1 MQKYDYLIVGSG
13 LFGATFAHLA
23 HRQGKRCLVI
33 DKRQHLGGNVYC
45 ENIEGINVHKY
56 GAHIFHTSN
65 KTVWDFVNS
74 IVEFNRYTNSPVAN
88 YKGKLYNL
96 PFNMNTF
103 YQMWGVTTPEEAQA
117 KIDEQKAEYSEEL
130 RVKNEESGLPDEP
143 HNLEEQAMLLVGK
156 DIYKRLIKG
165 YTEKQWGRKCTDL
178 PAFIIKR
185 LPVRLVFDN
194 NYFNDKYQGIPIGG
208 YNKLI
213 DGLLEGVDTMVG
225 VDFFAKETAMPDGSK
240 ARLKDNWHEIADK
253 LVFTGK
259 IDEFYDY
266 QFGKLNYRTVRF
278 EQEVVEKPNYQ
289 GNAVVNYTERE
300 VPYTRIIEHKHFEMF
315 GQDVYK
321 SPKTVIS
328 KEYSTEWTDGVEPY
342 YPVNDKDNSELA
354 ERYKALADKEKD
366 IVFGGRLAEYK
377 YYDMAPIIEKV
388 LTMFN
393 FNTDNQQ

>member
-1 MQKYDYLIVGSG
+1 MKKYDYLIVGSG

-23 HRQGKRCLVI
+23 HKQGKTCLVI
-33 DKRQHLGGNVYC
+33 DKRPHLGGNIYC

-65 KTVWDFVNS
+65 KEVWDFVNA

-96 PFNMNTF
+96 PFNMNNF

-117 KIDEQKAEYSEEL
+117 KIDEQKAEA
-130 RVKNEESGLPDEP
+130 VAKMKADGVNEPR
-143 HNLEEQAMLLVGK
+143 NLEEQAQVLIGK
-156 DIYKRLIKG
+156 DIYERLIKG

-194 NYFNDKYQGIPIGG
+194 NYFNDKYQGIPVGG

-213 DGLLEGVDTMVG
+213 DGLLEGIDTMTS
-225 VDFFAKETAMPDGSK
+225 VDFFADNIQKLAENKEASQK
-240 ARLKDNWHEIADK
+240 AGLIKDCWQEIAEK

-259 IDEFYDY
+259 IDQFYDY

-278 EQEVVEKPNYQ
+278 EQEIIDCPNYQ

-300 VPYTRIIEHKHFEMF
+300 VPYTRVIEHKHFEMF
-315 GQDVYK
+315 GAEVYNC
-321 SPKTVIS
+321 PKTVIS
-328 KEYSTEWTDGVEPY
+328 KEYSTEWKDGMEPY
-342 YPVNDKDNSELA
+342 YPVNDKENSELYA
-354 ERYKALADKEKD
+354 QYKNLADQEKD
-366 IVFGGRLAEYK
+366 VIFGGRLAEYK
-377 YYDMAPIIEKV
+377 YYDMAPIIEKA
-388 LTMFN
+388 LAMFK
-393 FNTDNQQ
+393 

>member
-1 MQKYDYLIVGSG
+1 MKKYDYLIVGSG

-23 HRQGKRCLVI
+23 HKQGKTCLVI
-33 DKRQHLGGNVYC
+33 DKRPHLGGNIYC

-65 KTVWDFVNS
+65 KEVWDFVNA

-117 KIDEQKAEYSEEL
+117 KIDEQKAEAVAKMKADGVSEP
-130 RVKNEESGLPDEP
+130 R
-143 HNLEEQAMLLVGK
+143 NLEEQAQVLIGK
-156 DIYKRLIKG
+156 DIYERLIKG

-194 NYFNDKYQGIPIGG
+194 NYFNDKYQGIPVGG

-213 DGLLEGVDTMVG
+213 DGLLEGIDTMTS
-225 VDFFAKETAMPDGSK
+225 VDFFADNIQKLAENKEASQK
-240 ARLKDNWHEIADK
+240 AGLIKDCWQEIAEK

-259 IDEFYDY
+259 IDQFYNY

-278 EQEVVEKPNYQ
+278 EQEIIDSPNYQ
-289 GNAVVNYTERE
+289 GNAVVNYTEQE
-300 VPYTRIIEHKHFEMF
+300 VPYTRVIEHKHFEMF
-315 GQDVYK
+315 GAEVYNC
-321 SPKTVIS
+321 PKTVIS
-328 KEYSTEWTDGVEPY
+328 KEYSTEWKDGMEPY
-342 YPVNDKDNSELA
+342 YPVNDKENSELYA
-354 ERYKALADKEKD
+354 QYKNLADQEKD
-366 IVFGGRLAEYK
+366 VIFGGRLAEYK
-377 YYDMAPIIEKV
+377 YYDMAPIIEKA
-388 LTMFN
+388 LAMFK
-393 FNTDNQQ
+393 

>member
-1 MQKYDYLIVGSG
+1 MNNQRYDYLIVGSG

-23 HRQGKRCLVI
+23 HKQGKTCLVI
-33 DKRQHLGGNVYC
+33 DKRPHLGGNIYC
-45 ENIEGINVHKY
+45 ETIEGINVHKY

-65 KTVWDFVNS
+65 KEVWDFVNA

-117 KIDEQKAEYSEEL
+117 KIDEQKAEA
-130 RVKNEESGLPDEP
+130 VAKMKADGVNEPR
-143 HNLEEQAMLLVGK
+143 NLEEQAQVLIGK
-156 DIYKRLIKG
+156 DIYERLIKG

-194 NYFNDKYQGIPIGG
+194 NYFNDKYQGIPVGG

-213 DGLLEGVDTMVG
+213 DGLLEGIDTMTS
-225 VDFFAKETAMPDGSK
+225 VDFFADNIQKLAENKEASQK
-240 ARLKDNWHEIADK
+240 AGLIKDCWQEIAEK

-259 IDEFYDY
+259 IDQFYDY

-278 EQEVVEKPNYQ
+278 EQEIIDSPNYQ
-289 GNAVVNYTERE
+289 GNAVVNYTEQE
-300 VPYTRIIEHKHFEMF
+300 VPYTRVIEHKHFEMF
-315 GQDVYK
+315 GAEVYNC
-321 SPKTVIS
+321 PKTVIS
-328 KEYSTEWTDGVEPY
+328 KEYSTEWKDGMEPY
-342 YPVNDKDNSELA
+342 YPVNDKENSELYA
-354 ERYKALADKEKD
+354 QYKNLADQEKD
-366 IVFGGRLAEYK
+366 VIFGGRLAEYK
-377 YYDMAPIIEKV
+377 YYDMAPIIEKA
-388 LTMFN
+388 LAMFK
-393 FNTDNQQ
+393 

>member
-1 MQKYDYLIVGSG
+1 MKKYDYLIVGSG

-23 HRQGKRCLVI
+23 HKQGKTCLVI
-33 DKRQHLGGNVYC
+33 DKRPHLGGNIYC

-65 KTVWDFVNS
+65 KEVWDFVNA

-117 KIDEQKAEYSEEL
+117 KIDEQKAEAVAKMKADGVSEP
-130 RVKNEESGLPDEP
+130 R
-143 HNLEEQAMLLVGK
+143 NLEEQAQVLIGK
-156 DIYKRLIKG
+156 DIYERLIKG

-194 NYFNDKYQGIPIGG
+194 NYFNDKYQGIPVGG

-213 DGLLEGVDTMVG
+213 DGLLEGIDTMTS
-225 VDFFAKETAMPDGSK
+225 VDFFADNIQKLAENKESSQK
-240 ARLKDNWHEIADK
+240 AGLIKDCWKEIAEK

-259 IDEFYDY
+259 IDQFYDY

-278 EQEVVEKPNYQ
+278 EQEIIDSPNYQ

-300 VPYTRIIEHKHFEMF
+300 VPYTRVIEHKHFEMF
-315 GQDVYK
+315 GAEVYNC
-321 SPKTVIS
+321 PKTVIS
-328 KEYSTEWTDGVEPY
+328 KEYSTEWKDGMEPY
-342 YPVNDKDNSELA
+342 YPVNDKENSELYA
-354 ERYKALADKEKD
+354 QYKNLADQEKD
-366 IVFGGRLAEYK
+366 VIFGGRLAEYK
-377 YYDMAPIIEKV
+377 YYDMAPIIEKA
-388 LTMFN
+388 LAMFK
-393 FNTDNQQ
+393 